1 MKHVNGYWVDSN
13 NNRWDSNYYSKTKAE
28 KHSESLIN
36 CRNCLSCQNCQNCW
50 DCQNCQNCWDC
61 WDCQNC
67 QNCWDCRNC
76 QNCQNCWGC
85 RNCQNCLS
93 CRNCRNCQNCLSCQD
108 CRDCLSFKS
117 NPARVIFPPIGSRNS
132 QTTVYWSCTGQT
144 QILCGCF
151 SGTIQ
156 QFEKVVSLVHGN
168 NEHGQRYISLIN
180 QVYAMM
186 EV

>member
-36 CRNCLSCQNCQNCW
+36 CRNCLS
-50 DCQNCQNCWDC
+50 
-61 WDCQNC
+61 
-67 QNCWDCRNC
+67 C